1 MKVAFNTL
9 GCKVNQYETN
19 VMIGQF
25 INKGYQIVS
34 FNDKAD
40 IYVINT
46 CTVTNMSDRKSRQM
60 LRSAKK
66 KNINGIVVAV
76 GCLAQIGKDELE
88 KIDEIDLI
96 LGNEDKKQI
105 VKYIEKYLKDK
116 NDKIFVSDIMKQDKY
131 ETEELTTFYEKTR
144 AIVKVQDGCNNYCS
158 YCIIPY
164 ARGKIRSKP
173 FEDSINEMQSIA
185 NNGYKEIVITG
196 IHVCSYGK
204 DLDNDISLIDLLE
217 KINRIE
223 GLKRIRLGSLEPT
236 IITKEF
242 MERLI
247 KLDKFCPHF
256 HLSLQS
262 GNDKTL
268 KTMNRKYTTE
278 QIKNIVNIIREYYPE
293 ANITTDI
300 IVGFPGE
307 TDEDFEITYNFLKQI
322 NLNKMHVFKYSI
334 RKGTVAS
341 RMDNQVSPQIKTSRS
356 DKLLNLSD
364 TNEIS
369 HLKKYIGKQV
379 EVLLEEKD
387 NEYMKGFTLNYLH
400 TKIKTDKQSNEIV
413 KGRVVDIKNNMLIV
427 EEL

>member
-19 VMIGQF
+19 VMIQQF
-25 INKGYQIVS
+25 INKGYKIVS
-34 FNDKAD
+34 FNEKAD
-40 IYVINT
+40 IYIINT

-66 KNINGIVVAV
+66 KNISGIVVAV
-76 GCLAQIGKDELE
+76 GCLAQVGKDELE
-88 KIDEIDLI
+88 KIEEIDLI
-96 LGNEDKKQI
+96 VGNEDKKQI
-105 VKYIEKYLKDK
+105 VKHIEKYLNNKEEK
-116 NDKIFVSDIMKQDKY
+116 AIVSDIMKQEKY
-131 ETEELTTFYEKTR
+131 EVEELTTFYEKTR

-173 FEDSINEMQSIA
+173 FDDCISEIKNIV
-185 NNGYKEIVITG
+185 NNGYKEIVLTG

-204 DLDNDISLIDLLE
+204 DLDNVSLIDLLE
-217 KINRIE
+217 RTNQID

-242 MERLI
+242 MDRLI

-268 KTMNRKYTTE
+268 KAMNRKYTIN
-278 QIKNIVNIIREYYPE
+278 QIQDIVNLIREYYSE

-307 TDEDFEITYNFLKQI
+307 TDEDFKATYNFLKKI
-322 NLNKMHVFKYSI
+322 NLNKMHVFKYSV

-341 RMDNQVSPQIKTSRS
+341 RMDNQVSPELKTQRS
-356 DKLLNLSD
+356 NKLLSLSD
-364 TNEIS
+364 ENEVN
-369 HLKKYIGKQV
+369 HLKKYIGKEV
-379 EVLLEEKD
+379 EILLEEKD

-400 TKIKTDKQSNEIV
+400 TKIKTNKQSNEIV
-413 KGRVVDIKNNMLIV
+413 KGRAVDIKDNMLIV
-427 EEL
+427 EER